1 LNRILLVDDE
11 ANLRRLVSLLLKEE
25 GHSVAE
31 AGSLAEA
38 KESLDRDIPD
48 LVITDQKLGDGQGLD
63 VLEGVRRADETVP
76 VLMLSAYASVELA
89 VQAMRQGAFDVIA
102 KPFDPDGLKAA
113 VRRALAHGGLLRENS
128 RLKDAAGRA
137 DRGRELLGRSP
148 EMLQLLDGI
157 ERVAPTHATVLIS
170 GETGTG
176 KELVAR
182 AIHSHSS
189 RSDGPFVALN
199 CAAMPESLLESEL
212 FGHEKGAYTGADR
225 ARPGLFETAHGGTLF
240 LDEAGEMP
248 PSLQAKLLRVLV
260 DGEVLRVG
268 SRSTRKVNV
277 RVLAATHRNLEER
290 VKEGLFR
297 EDLYYRL
304 AVFPLRVPALREHI
318 EDLPLLVTH
327 FLIKAAQEMGL
338 PRRVLGEE
346 AMARLS
352 VYSFPGNVRELRNL
366 LERACIL
373 ATEEVIGP
381 DDFPLSRSSGPK
393 PMGVDAYVDSLPPT
407 VDLPLVLAD
416 LEWTLVDRALAQSGG
431 VQAEAARRLGISRS
445 DLHYKVKRR
454 VRES

>member
-1 LNRILLVDDE
+1 MNRILLVDDE

-38 KESLDRDIPD
+38 KGRLDRDIPD
-48 LVITDQKLGDGQGLD
+48 LVITDQKLGDGEGLD
-63 VLEGVRRADETVP
+63 LLEAARRADESVP

-89 VQAMRQGAFDVIA
+89 VQAMRLGAFDVIS
-102 KPFDPDGLKAA
+102 KPFDPEGLKAA
-113 VRRALAHGGLLRENS
+113 VRRALAHGCLLRENS
-128 RLKDAAGRA
+128 RLKDEAGRA
-137 DRGRELLGRSP
+137 GRGRELLGRSQG
-148 EMLQLLDGI
+148 MLQLLDAI

-182 AIHSHSS
+182 GIHAGSS

-199 CAAMPESLLESEL
+199 CAAMPENLLESEL
-212 FGHEKGAYTGADR
+212 FGHEKGAFTGADR

-248 PSLQAKLLRVLV
+248 SSLQVKLLRVLV

-268 SRSTRKVNV
+268 SRSTRRVNV

-304 AVFPLRVPALREHI
+304 AVFPLRVPPLRERI
-318 EDLPLLVTH
+318 EDLPLLVAH
-327 FLIKAAQEMGL
+327 FLVKAAQEMGL

-352 VYSFPGNVRELRNL
+352 AYPFPGNVRELRNL

-373 ATEEVIGP
+373 ATGEVIGP
-381 DDFPLSRSSGPK
+381 EDFPLGGHSGPK
-393 PMGVDAYVDSLPPT
+393 AMGVEAYVASLLPT
-407 VDLPLVLAD
+407 VDLPKVLAD

-454 VRES
+454 VQEP

>member
-1 LNRILLVDDE
+1 MSRILLVDDE

-25 GHSVAE
+25 GHSVTE
-31 AGSLAEA
+31 AGSLGEA
-38 KESLDRDIPD
+38 KASLDLEIPD
-48 LVITDQKLGDGQGLD
+48 LVITDQKLGDGQGLE
-63 VLEGVRRADETVP
+63 VLDGVRRADETVP

-89 VQAMRQGAFDVIA
+89 VQAMRLGAFDVIS

-113 VRRALAHGGLLRENS
+113 VRRALAHGGLLRENL
-128 RLKDAAGRA
+128 RLRDEAGRA
-137 DRGRELLGRSP
+137 GRGRELLGGSP
-148 EMLQLLDGI
+148 GMLQLLDAIG
-157 ERVAPTHATVLIS
+157 RVAPTHATVLIS

-182 AIHSHSS
+182 AIHSRSS

-199 CAAMPESLLESEL
+199 CAAMPENLLESEL
-212 FGHEKGAYTGADR
+212 FGHEKGAFTGADR

-268 SRSTRKVNV
+268 SRSTRKVDV

-290 VKEGLFR
+290 VREGLFR

-304 AVFPLRVPALREHI
+304 AVFPLRVPPLRERI
-318 EDLPLLVTH
+318 EDLPLLVAH
-327 FLIKAAQEMGL
+327 FLVKAAQEMGL
-338 PRRVLGEE
+338 PRRVLGAE
-346 AMARLS
+346 ALARLS
-352 VYSFPGNVRELRNL
+352 AYPFPGNVRELRNL

-373 ATEEVIGP
+373 ATREVIGP
-381 DDFPLSRSSGPK
+381 EDFPLRESSGLK
-393 PMGVDAYVDSLPPT
+393 AMGLEAYVESLPPT
-407 VDLPLVLAD
+407 VDLPRVLAD
-416 LEWTLVDRALAQSGG
+416 LEWNLVDRALGQSGG

-454 VRES
+454 VQES

>member
-1 LNRILLVDDE
+1 MNRILLVDDE
-11 ANLRRLVSLLLKEE
+11 ANLRRLVCLLLTEE
-25 GHSVAE
+25 GHSVGE
-31 AGSLAEA
+31 AGSLADA
-38 KESLDRDIPD
+38 KVSLDRDIPD
-48 LVITDQKLGDGQGLD
+48 LVITDQKLGDGEGLD
-63 VLEGVRRADETVP
+63 VLECVHRADETIP

-89 VQAMRQGAFDVIA
+89 VQAMRLGAFDVIS

-128 RLKDAAGRA
+128 RLKEEVGRA
-137 DRGRELLGRSP
+137 ERGRELLGSSHG
-148 EMLQLLDGI
+148 MLHLLDAI

-182 AIHSHSS
+182 AIHSRSS

-199 CAAMPESLLESEL
+199 CAAMPENLLESEL
-212 FGHEKGAYTGADR
+212 FGHEKGAFTGADR
-225 ARPGLFETAHGGTLF
+225 ARPGLFESAHGGTLF

-248 PSLQAKLLRVLV
+248 SSLQVKLLRVLV

-277 RVLAATHRNLEER
+277 RVLAATHRILEER

-304 AVFPLRVPALREHI
+304 AVFPLRVPPLRERI
-318 EDLPLLVTH
+318 EDLPLLVAH
-327 FLIKAAQEMGL
+327 FLVKAAQEMGL

-352 VYSFPGNVRELRNL
+352 AYPFPGNVRELRNL

-373 ATEEVIGP
+373 ATGEVIGP
-381 DDFPLSRSSGPK
+381 EDFPLGGSSGPK
-393 PMGVDAYVDSLPPT
+393 AMGVAAYVNSLPPT

-454 VRES
+454 VQES